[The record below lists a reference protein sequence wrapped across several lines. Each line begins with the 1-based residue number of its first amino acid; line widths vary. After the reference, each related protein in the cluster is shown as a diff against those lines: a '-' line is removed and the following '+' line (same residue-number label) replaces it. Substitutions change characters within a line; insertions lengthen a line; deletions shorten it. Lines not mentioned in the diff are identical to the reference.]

1 VARTETLTG
10 ELKFPTRDECVVP
23 DLLVSRAEATPDKSF
38 LLFEDEQWSYADSVR
53 EAWRA
58 GNALQKCGVDSGDY
72 VSVWMPTGSDV
83 LRCWFGANA
92 IGATYSPLTL
102 AAKGSYLE
110 HTLNLAESKVLVAH
124 TQLLERLVGR
134 ELPQLELVLTVG
146 SEETDVKLPWRTVPL
161 DEILADASD
170 ERPTP
175 TRAAEPWDDLSL
187 IYTSGTTGP
196 SKGVRA
202 AHAAFWNYA
211 RCFVL
216 PYVGEDDRYLNSLPM
231 FYTAGTGI
239 TYSMLLAGG
248 SVALNK
254 GFNPRTFWDDVRR
267 FEATITIAI
276 HGMVTFL
283 LDQPP
288 SDSDRDHT
296 LKTVYMGPLGRHE
309 EFAERFGVDIY
320 TAFGMAE
327 VPVPITSHLNPTD
340 IKSGYCGEAADPVP
354 YELRLVDEHD
364 VPVEVGTPGEL
375 VVRHSLPWMINSGY
389 KNMPEATAN
398 AWRNG
403 WFHTGDEMVQ
413 DEAGSFYFLDR
424 KKDVIRRRG
433 VNISSFEVEAEIKTH
448 PLVNDAAVIAVKN
461 PDLEEAAGD
470 EEVMAVIV
478 LEPGAELDPA
488 ELVDYLAGQMPRHW
502 VPRFIE
508 YVPELPRTPTHKVM
522 KVELRERGAL
532 TPEAWDRE
540 KAGIK
545 FKRESLS

>member
-10 ELKFPTRDECVVP
+10 ELRFPTREECVVP
-23 DLLVSRAEATPDKSF
+23 DLLVSRAEATPDKCF

-124 TQLLERLVGR
+124 NQLLERLVGR

-161 DEILADASD
+161 DEILADAPD
-170 ERPTP
+170 ERPTA
-175 TRAAEPWDDLSL
+175 TQAAEPWDDLSL

-288 SDSDRDHT
+288 SESDRDHT

-327 VPVPITSHLNPTD
+327 VPVPITSQLNPTD

-470 EEVMAVIV
+470 EEVMAVVV
-478 LEPGAELDPA
+478 LESGAELDPA
-488 ELVDYLAGQMPRHW
+488 ELVDYLAGRMPRHW

-522 KVELRERGAL
+522 KAELRERGGL
-532 TPEAWDRE
+532 TPGVWDRE

-545 FKRESLS
+545 FKREALS